1 MGDQNADPFDGDS
14 TNNAIL
20 QLLDNPLINTSGTP
34 TSAGGI
40 QQAELQGGVNDTHT
54 GNPEF
59 DTADFAEPP
68 GNLRVDYVLPSNN
81 LEITNAAV
89 FWPQNSDRLFD
100 LVGTFDPNLPG
111 GFPSSD
117 HRLVWADILATSPTP
132 QTTVVNVDFLG
143 QVTFPTGSVVEG
155 TQLGGLSGI
164 TYDPSKGVYYSI
176 SDDRSQ
182 LNPARFY
189 TLDINLSDGELN
201 TGDVTFENV
210 TTLLNANGQPFA
222 PTSLD
227 PEGIRLTDDGTVFI
241 SSEGDVEAS
250 PQVNP
255 FVNEFSLAGEQLREL
270 PVPEKFLPTTGEQGI
285 RNNLAF
291 ESLAITPNQKF
302 LVYSHRECLGTR
314 RCDRYS

>member
-210 TTLLNANGQPFA
+210 TTLLMLTVNH
-222 PTSLD
+222 S
-227 PEGIRLTDDGTVFI
+227 RLQ
-241 SSEGDVEAS
+241 AS
-250 PQVNP
+250 IQK
-255 FVNEFSLAGEQLREL
+255 EL
-270 PVPEKFLPTTGEQGI
+270 G
-285 RNNLAF
+285 
-291 ESLAITPNQKF
+291 
-302 LVYSHRECLGTR
+302 
-314 RCDRYS
+314 